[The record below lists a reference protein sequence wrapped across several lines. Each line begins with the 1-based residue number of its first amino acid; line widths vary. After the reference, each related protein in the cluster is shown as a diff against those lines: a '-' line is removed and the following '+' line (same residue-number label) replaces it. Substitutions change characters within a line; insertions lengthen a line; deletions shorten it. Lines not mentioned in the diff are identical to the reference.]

1 MLSQLVALSA
11 KDLLGLT
18 VLGSSITAVG
28 TLVGLA
34 LKEHFFARS
43 FELWKSRNI
52 LEALFQKYR
61 DPLLLAADELSIRLK
76 EVCDGYGAEYL
87 SSSLLEKIPNRMEVT
102 WASDSYYQRYKLES
116 TVYRLCALFGWF
128 ELYRQEVVFLRSSR
142 AKHNRRLESAISA
155 IREVIADGQ
164 MNASEDWVDWTDHL
178 IFREEQRAIGAM
190 MITSAGPVRTVMG
203 YGEFSELFRS
213 KSLLHQYRWIE
224 VAARFLLDISLS
236 EKDFRAVR
244 LKALYVHLIDLIS
257 ALDEDRVRPSHR
269 DKRARYYADLPL
281 AARDRLTFIEKAARV
296 AWIFSRRQT
305 TQAPTNEQEVARENK
320 K

>member
-1 MLSQLVALSA
+1 MLSQLAALSA

-18 VLGSSITAVG
+18 VLGSSVTAVG

-43 FELWKSRNI
+43 FELWKSQRT
-52 LEALFQKYR
+52 LEDLFQKYR

-87 SSSLLEKIPNRMEVT
+87 SSSLLDKIPNRMQVT

-142 AKHNRRLESAISA
+142 AKHNRKLETAISA

-164 MNASEDWVDWTDHL
+164 MNASEDWIDWKDNL

-190 MITSAGPVRTVMG
+190 MITLAGPVRTVMG
-203 YGEFSELFRS
+203 YGEFSELLRTES
-213 KSLLHQYRWIE
+213 PPHQYRWIQ
-224 VAARFLLDISLS
+224 VAARFFLDISLT

-257 ALDEDRVRPSHR
+257 ALDESRVRPSHR
-269 DKRARYYADLPL
+269 DKRARYYSDLPL
-281 AARDRLTFIEKAARV
+281 GARERLTFTEKAARV
-296 AWIFSRRQT
+296 AWIFSRQKV
-305 TQAPTNEQEVARENK
+305 APIAENDQIGDRGGK
-320 K
+320 

>member
-18 VLGSSITAVG
+18 VLGSLITAVG

-43 FELWKSRNI
+43 FELWKSRRI

-142 AKHNRRLESAISA
+142 ARHNRRLESAISA

-164 MNASEDWVDWTDHL
+164 MNASEDWLDWADV
-178 IFREEQRAIGAM
+178 
-190 MITSAGPVRTVMG
+190 TSFP
-203 YGEFSELFRS
+203 
-213 KSLLHQYRWIE
+213 Q
-224 VAARFLLDISLS
+224 
-236 EKDFRAVR
+236 
-244 LKALYVHLIDLIS
+244 
-257 ALDEDRVRPSHR
+257 P
-269 DKRARYYADLPL
+269 
-281 AARDRLTFIEKAARV
+281 
-296 AWIFSRRQT
+296 
-305 TQAPTNEQEVARENK
+305 
-320 K
+320 